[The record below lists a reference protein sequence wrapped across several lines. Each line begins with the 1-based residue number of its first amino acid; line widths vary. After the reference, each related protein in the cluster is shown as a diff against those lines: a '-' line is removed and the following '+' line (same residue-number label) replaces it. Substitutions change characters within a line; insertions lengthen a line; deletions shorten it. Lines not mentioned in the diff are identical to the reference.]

1 MALDPITI
9 SAVSKLGSEGFK
21 FGSSLSEN
29 RTRRKELKSSEKKQP
44 IDFLSGVVASRTAES
59 IQKEKT
65 KQVILFSILGLVLVG
80 GLVLALKKK

>member
-9 SAVSKLGSEGFK
+9 SAVSKVVSGGFD
-21 FGSSLSEN
+21 FGSNLSEN
-29 RTRRKELKSSEKKQP
+29 RTRRKELETSEKKQP
-44 IDFLSGVVASRTAES
+44 IEFLSGVVASRTAES

-65 KQVILFSILGLVLVG
+65 KQVVLFSILGLVLVG